1 MKIKLIIYTL
11 LILGLIS
18 CNSKNNF
25 AQIKHIDSISLGTIK
40 INHEVTKIVYIKNLG
55 NETLI
60 LKGIKASCGCTVID
74 KYSNNV
80 SSNDSI
86 PVKLKVKPNELG
98 KFSKNIMIRSNDKKE
113 FTTINI
119 LANVIL

>member
-25 AQIKHIDSISLGTIK
+25 AKIKHIDSISLGTIK